1 MNNSIDDIQLRPSAI
16 FAFSKSIPFM
26 VCAIAFAWLASRYF
40 SALIY
45 LSLFSMLAGLY
56 RYIFIRRVIYL
67 VTPQYIRITTGI
79 FFKKID
85 TVELFRIKDYVIF
98 EPFLLQLFQLMDLHL
113 KTTDP
118 ENPLLWLR
126 GIPQSDIIDTIR
138 ERVLETRK
146 HNQIVEIN

>member
-1 MNNSIDDIQLRPSAI
+1 MNNSIADIQLRPSAI
-16 FAFSKSIPFM
+16 FAFFKSIPFIL
-26 VCAIAFAWLASRYF
+26 CAIAFAWLANRYF
-40 SALIY
+40 DELIY
-45 LSLFSMLAGLY
+45 LSLFSMIAGLY

-79 FFKKID
+79 FFKEID
-85 TVELFRIKDYVIF
+85 TVELFRIKDYIIF
-98 EPFLLQLFQLMDLHL
+98 EPFLLQLFKLMDLHL

-126 GIPQSDIIDTIR
+126 GIPQSDIID